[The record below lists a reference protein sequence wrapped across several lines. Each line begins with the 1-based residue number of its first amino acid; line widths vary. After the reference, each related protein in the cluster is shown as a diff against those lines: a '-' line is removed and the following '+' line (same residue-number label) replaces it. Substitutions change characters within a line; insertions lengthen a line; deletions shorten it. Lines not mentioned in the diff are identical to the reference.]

1 MELKN
6 AIGKV
11 SEFMEACGQEVKTRA
26 SNVEDSTSSLRY
38 NLMSEENREYLVA
51 CLQNNKVEILDAL
64 IDMSYILFGTIASHG
79 MTEEFIKGFD
89 LVHENNMTKVQSN
102 GMVLKNPEGKIL
114 KPEGYKPVDLSSLI

>member
-51 CLQNNKVEILDAL
+51 CLQNDKVEILDAL

>member
-6 AIGKV
+6 AIEKV

-64 IDMSYILFGTIASHG
+64 IDMSYVLFGTIASHG

>member
-6 AIGKV
+6 AIEKV

-79 MTEEFIKGFD
+79 MTEEFIKGFT
-89 LVHENNMTKVQSN
+89 LVHENNMTKVQSD
-102 GMVLKNPEGKIL
+102 GKVLKNPEGKIL

>member
-89 LVHENNMTKVQSN
+89 LVHENNMTKVQSD
-102 GMVLKNPEGKIL
+102 GKVLKNPEGKIL
-114 KPEGYKPVDLSSLI
+114 KPEGYKPVDLSLLI